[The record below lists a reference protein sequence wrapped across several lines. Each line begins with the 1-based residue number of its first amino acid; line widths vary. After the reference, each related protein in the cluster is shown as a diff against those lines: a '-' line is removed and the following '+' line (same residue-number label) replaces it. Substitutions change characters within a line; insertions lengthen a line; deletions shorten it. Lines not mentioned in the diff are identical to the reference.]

1 MRVMLRGCPRY
12 STRVLWRIEKFF
24 LKSGYNVLINGM
36 LVEYGRVVRA
46 LSRFEEEHMKAKR
59 ILMAAVV
66 LATMVFSSCVLA
78 VKGDVYIGYGW
89 DSFLAGFYDENPSVP
104 YFLDIV
110 EDRYYYSRT
119 GDYDGWYTWENSLAT
134 VRATYYFRYSLD
146 ADYTNVDDPYGPY
159 DAYFYIYLDSS
170 GPVYYSPSY
179 SRSLDGEQ
187 SGGKV
192 VTASSSSAAP
202 ISEVDKNSLG
212 EPDGVIEKS
221 QGGYTMHLE
230 YWKIE

>member
-1 MRVMLRGCPRY
+1 
-12 STRVLWRIEKFF
+12 
-24 LKSGYNVLINGM
+24 
-36 LVEYGRVVRA
+36 
-46 LSRFEEEHMKAKR
+46 MKAKR

-78 VKGDVYIGYGW
+78 VKGDVYIAYRW
-89 DSFLAGFYDENPSVP
+89 DSYLIGFYDENPSIP
-104 YFLDIV
+104 SIIV
-110 EDRYYYSRT
+110 ENQYYYSRT
-119 GDYDGWYTWENSLAT
+119 GDYDGWYSWGYSPNIILAS
-134 VRATYYFRYSLD
+134 YLFSYSLD
-146 ADYTNVDDPYGPY
+146 ADYTYVDDPYGPY
-159 DAYFYIYLDSS
+159 DAYFNIYLSAY

-179 SRSLDGEQ
+179 SRSLESGQ

-192 VTASSSSAAP
+192 IAASSGSAAP